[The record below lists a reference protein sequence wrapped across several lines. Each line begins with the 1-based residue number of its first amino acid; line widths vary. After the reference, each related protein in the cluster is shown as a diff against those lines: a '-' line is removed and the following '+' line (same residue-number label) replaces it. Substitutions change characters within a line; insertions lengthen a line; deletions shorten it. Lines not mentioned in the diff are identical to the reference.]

1 MAAAPPAQP
10 SVDSPESA
18 TREVYY
24 RLSGTGLRT
33 ATVREPATFSIEACD
48 DKGARVEAAGD
59 GSFFV
64 SVRGVA
70 PVRARI
76 MDHADGRYTVSWQP
90 PQSGKYSFN
99 VRIGAAAS
107 TRQPPQSQRGA
118 AGGGKLKHAQGA
130 SSTHRAAEKHPSSSR
145 RSKPAS
151 SAAST
156 PVRAFP
162 HSP

>member
-99 VRIGAAAS
+99 VSHFGVPLDGCPFTVGWHGSARWKLGRCRRWAGRTARTS
-107 TRQPPQSQRGA
+107 TG
-118 AGGGKLKHAQGA
+118 
-130 SSTHRAAEKHPSSSR
+130 
-145 RSKPAS
+145 
-151 SAAST
+151 
-156 PVRAFP
+156 
-162 HSP
+162 